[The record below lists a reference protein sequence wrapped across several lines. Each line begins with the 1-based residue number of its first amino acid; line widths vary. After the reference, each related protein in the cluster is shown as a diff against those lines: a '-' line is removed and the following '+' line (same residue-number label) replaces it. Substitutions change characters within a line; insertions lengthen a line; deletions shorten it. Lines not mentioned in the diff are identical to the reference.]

1 MPVTINAP
9 QIQIRIV
16 RFHRHSLRSLAM
28 AIPHAKS
35 GEVIDIRPL
44 GEGLT
49 RSVTTTLVKTDRLEI
64 IRLVVPA
71 GKEIPPHQV
80 AGEITV
86 LCLEGRIAFT
96 AGGTTRELAAGQMLY
111 LKGNE
116 PHSLR
121 GVENASVLVTILLH
135 QPRGA

>member
-1 MPVTINAP
+1 
-9 QIQIRIV
+9 
-16 RFHRHSLRSLAM
+16 M
-28 AIPHAKS
+28 ALPHAKS

-49 RSVTTTLVKTDRLEI
+49 RSLTTTLVKTDRLEV

-71 GKEIPPHQV
+71 DKEIPPHQV

-86 LCLEGRIAFT
+86 QCLEGRVAFT
-96 AGGTTRELAAGQMLY
+96 AGGTTRDLAAGQMLY
-111 LKGNE
+111 LAGNV

-121 GVENASVLVTILLH
+121 GLEDASVLVTILLH